1 MEKRRKG
8 VVSQCVTLF
17 ISWQPVKFVRNLSRQ
32 SYLIKKLQAIATLP
46 PETPVPEPRTEAKTP
61 RANIIRSTMATIARI
76 TPRQPHLRSPSGSLS
91 NKSVMIRPINGV
103 VRIESRYAHPNPI
116 LLLAPSKPT
125 STDTS
130 ELVINP
136 YKISVVAISQL

>member
-1 MEKRRKG
+1 MRHNKPPK
-8 VVSQCVTLF
+8 
-17 ISWQPVKFVRNLSRQ
+17 
-32 SYLIKKLQAIATLP
+32 AIATLP
-46 PETPVPEPRTEAKTP
+46 SETLVSAPRTAAKTP
-61 RANIIRSTMATIARI
+61 RANIIRSTMATIASI

-103 VRIESRYAHPNPI
+103 VRIESRYAHPKPI
-116 LLLAPSKPT
+116 RRLAPNKPT